1 MKQLGDVLL
10 ERGLATPEQ
19 VYEAGQE
26 QRRVGR
32 SMGRVLVDQGVIS
45 EADLVRA
52 LAAQIG
58 LDYVDLGDALIDPSA
73 TALVPGAVCRRHML
87 VPVRFVEGKLVIAM
101 ADPANVI
108 ALDDVRSIA
117 KVDLKPVVST
127 RGDVMA
133 AIARAYRAGDEL
145 DSLSTAIEVRNTD
158 EEDLTRIKEVVEE
171 APIVKFVNLLITQGI
186 QDGAS
191 DIHIE
196 PAEHDLRVRFRID
209 GVLHE
214 VMRSPKSIQ
223 SGVTSRLKIMADI
236 NIAERRIPQDGR
248 LSVNAYGRKVDLRV
262 ATLPTVWGE
271 KVVMRILDNS
281 TAMLDLKDLG
291 FTGGNFD
298 RYQTSYLKPYGMI
311 LVTGP
316 TGSGKSTTL
325 YSTLHQINKPEVN
338 IITVEDPVEYR
349 LPGINQVQT
358 NAKAGL
364 TFAAA
369 LRSILRADPDVVLI
383 GEIRDHETAQIAI
396 EASLTGHL
404 VLATLHTNDAPSAV
418 TRLIEMGIEPFL
430 VGLGAG
436 LRAGPAAGAAAVQ
449 QVQGALHAD
458 AGDPD
463 RRPLPVEPGGAGADA
478 VPRCRVRRVRQDR
491 VQGAVGA
498 ARGDERERGRRAADR
513 RAGVVRGDRE
523 RRARRGHGLAAPGR
537 DAQGGHGDHVAGRDP
552 ARGGVTLGGA
562 PRLPRP
568 RRTAAPVH
576 RARSRFRPSLG
587 RLQRFDPNL
596 GRLRGLKPG

>member
-19 VYEAGQE
+19 VYEASQE

-32 SMGRVLVDQGVIS
+32 SMGRVLVDQGVLTES
-45 EADLVRA
+45 NLVAA

-58 LDYVDLGDALIDPSA
+58 LDFIDLGDVLIDPSA
-73 TALVPGAVCRRHML
+73 VALVPGAVCRRHML
-87 VPVRFVEGKLVIAM
+87 VPVRFVENKLVIAM

-108 ALDDVRSIA
+108 ALDDVRTIA

-145 DSLSTAIEVRNTD
+145 DSLSTAIEVRNPEE
-158 EEDLTRIKEVVEE
+158 EEDLSRIREVMED

-196 PAEHDLRVRFRID
+196 PAENDLRVRFRID

-214 VMRSPKSIQ
+214 VMHSPKSIQ
-223 SGVTSRLKIMADI
+223 SGVISRLKIMADI

-281 TAMLDLKDLG
+281 TAMLDLQDLG

-298 RYQTSYLKPYGMI
+298 RYQTSYSKPYGMI

-358 NAKAGL
+358 HAKAGL

-430 VGLGAG
+430 VGSALDCVLAQRLARRLCGKCKEEYTPTAET
-436 LRAGPAAGAAAVQ
+436 LAAARFPWNPEEPIPTLYQAVGCSSCAKTGYKGR
-449 QVQGALHAD
+449 VALHEVMSVTEA
-458 AGDPD
+458 
-463 RRPLPVEPGGAGADA
+463 VEQLA
-478 VPRCRVRRVRQDR
+478 VERASSATIEAMAHSEGMVSLRLDGMHKVREGMTSLDEILRV
-491 VQGAVGA
+491 
-498 ARGDERERGRRAADR
+498 
-513 RAGVVRGDRE
+513 VV
-523 RRARRGHGLAAPGR
+523 
-537 DAQGGHGDHVAGRDP
+537 
-552 ARGGVTLGGA
+552 
-562 PRLPRP
+562 
-568 RRTAAPVH
+568 
-576 RARSRFRPSLG
+576 
-587 RLQRFDPNL
+587 
-596 GRLRGLKPG
+596 

>member
-73 TALVPGAVCRRHML
+73 SALVPGAVCRRHML
-87 VPVRFVEGKLVIAM
+87 VPVRFVDGKLVIAM

-196 PAEHDLRVRFRID
+196 PTEHDLRVRFRID

-214 VMRSPKSIQ
+214 MMRSPEVDPVRGHQPPEDHGRHQHRRATDPPGRATVGERLRPQ
-223 SGVTSRLKIMADI
+223 SGPARGHPAHGVGREGRHAHPGQLHRHA
-236 NIAERRIPQDGR
+236 RPQGPRVHGR
-248 LSVNAYGRKVDLRV
+248 QL
-262 ATLPTVWGE
+262 
-271 KVVMRILDNS
+271 
-281 TAMLDLKDLG
+281 
-291 FTGGNFD
+291 
-298 RYQTSYLKPYGMI
+298 
-311 LVTGP
+311 
-316 TGSGKSTTL
+316 
-325 YSTLHQINKPEVN
+325 
-338 IITVEDPVEYR
+338 
-349 LPGINQVQT
+349 
-358 NAKAGL
+358 
-364 TFAAA
+364 
-369 LRSILRADPDVVLI
+369 
-383 GEIRDHETAQIAI
+383 
-396 EASLTGHL
+396 
-404 VLATLHTNDAPSAV
+404 
-418 TRLIEMGIEPFL
+418 
-430 VGLGAG
+430 
-436 LRAGPAAGAAAVQ
+436 
-449 QVQGALHAD
+449 
-458 AGDPD
+458 
-463 RRPLPVEPGGAGADA
+463 RPLPDQLPQAVRDDPGDRAD
-478 VPRCRVRRVRQDR
+478 RVR
-491 VQGAVGA
+491 AS
-498 ARGDERERGRRAADR
+498 RRRSTR
-513 RAGVVRGDRE
+513 RCTRS
-523 RRARRGHGLAAPGR
+523 
-537 DAQGGHGDHVAGRDP
+537 
-552 ARGGVTLGGA
+552 TS
-562 PRLPRP
+562 PR
-568 RRTAAPVH
+568 
-576 RARSRFRPSLG
+576 
-587 RLQRFDPNL
+587 
-596 GRLRGLKPG
+596 